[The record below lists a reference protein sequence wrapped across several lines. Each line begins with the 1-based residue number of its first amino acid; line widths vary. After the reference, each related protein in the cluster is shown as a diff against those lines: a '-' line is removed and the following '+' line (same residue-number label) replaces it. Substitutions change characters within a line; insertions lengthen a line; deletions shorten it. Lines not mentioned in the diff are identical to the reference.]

1 MSIDDLERT
10 YAAILLVQF
19 RNESYNTKRRVCEER
34 LIKFKSHSSE
44 EALLYSNKRGK
55 EEEYDSI
62 QDNQHVWFEFIGIID
77 IFEVTTFD
85 DTDEVCSRFVERI
98 LPMERKNKIIP
109 QKNKL
114 SLFRPDKYKMKIYR

>member
-1 MSIDDLERT
+1 MFHS
-10 YAAILLVQF
+10 A
-19 RNESYNTKRRVCEER
+19 RRVCEER
-34 LIKFKSHSSE
+34 LIKFKSYSSE

-62 QDNQHVWFEFIGIID
+62 QDNQHVWLEFIGIID

-114 SLFRPDKYKMKIYR
+114 SLFRPDKYKMKVYR